1 MKKSKEER
9 SQLSRALD
17 EAESSVSSALT
28 PGEDG
33 FDVQKAEEI
42 RAEIVAEIE
51 EKIKKAVA
59 SIKKNTAHGY
69 SIQTKV
75 ELIERAKIM
84 LDKYIANVL
93 VLDGTPRAYEV
104 FANLVKSIS
113 DMAERVIK
121 LEQNTIPKGEG
132 EGEQPKRDKHDKE
145 IPALSTQD
153 VLDTLVKGR
162 YSAPVDVSSVN
173 VTTDDDDSFEREE

>member
-1 MKKSKEER
+1 MKKKEER
-9 SQLSRALD
+9 AQISRALD

-51 EKIKKAVA
+51 EKIKKAIA

-121 LEQNTIPKGEG
+121 LEQNTMSKGESEG
-132 EGEQPKRDKHDKE
+132 GEQPKRDKHDKE
-145 IPALSTQD
+145 IPALTTQD
-153 VLDTLVKGR
+153 VLDTLIKGR
-162 YSAPVDVSSVN
+162 YSAPVDVSAIDVS
-173 VTTDDDDSFEREE
+173 TDEDEPFEREE